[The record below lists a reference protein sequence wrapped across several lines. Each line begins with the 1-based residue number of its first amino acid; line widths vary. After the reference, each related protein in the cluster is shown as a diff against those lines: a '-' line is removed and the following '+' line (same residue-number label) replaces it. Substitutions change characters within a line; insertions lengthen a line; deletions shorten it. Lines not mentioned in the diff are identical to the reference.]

1 MLAMSHF
8 TEFFALYDRT
18 TAPFMHQMLE
28 QYGKTKPLQGFTVA
42 HNVPLTLT
50 TLLKIACLDA
60 AGANVTVTNP
70 SFMLENPKTI
80 DVLQQEGIRYLPLAD
95 VSGSFDLLLDCGAE
109 LIEQCH
115 ANQGIVELTRTGAM
129 RYESYQNAHVPI
141 ISVDNTRLKSLET
154 CLGTGEGVYR
164 AIMKLAKK
172 QLHNK
177 KLLIFGFGKVGTG
190 IAYYFSKITQDIAVV
205 DMLPERLQR
214 IEQRGYQAISA
225 ELPKQVEA
233 AIKQA
238 DIIVTATGIKDL
250 ISNSY
255 DPAWFKGKIL
265 ANAGAEDE
273 FGFNFKESDVLAAK
287 KPVNFAL
294 KEPTLMRF
302 LDPIFYAHNLA
313 IEDALN
319 DTTAGFRPLNEATD
333 KSIVE
338 LWAKYHG
345 WPLDELDRI
354 F

>member
-1 MLAMSHF
+1 MSRF
-8 TEFFALYDRT
+8 TDYFALYDPVA
-18 TAPFMHQMLE
+18 APFMHQMLA
-28 QYGKTKPLQGFTVA
+28 QYDKTKPLQGITIV

-60 AGANVTVTNP
+60 AGADVTVTNP
-70 SFMLENPKTI
+70 SFMHKAPKTI
-80 DVLQQEGIRYLPLAD
+80 EVLQQEGLRYQPLAD
-95 VSGSFDLLLDCGAE
+95 IGGSFDLLLDCGAE

-115 ANQGIVELTRTGAM
+115 ASQGIVELTRTGAM
-129 RYESYQNAHVPI
+129 RYEAYQDAHVPI
-141 ISVDNTRLKSLET
+141 VSVDNTRLKSLET

-190 IAYYFSKITQDIAVV
+190 IAYYFSKITQDITVV

-214 IEQRGYQAISA
+214 IEKRGYQAVSA
-225 ELPKQVEA
+225 ELPQQVEA

-255 DPAWFKGKIL
+255 APAWFKGKIL

-273 FGFNFKESDVLAAK
+273 FGFNFKESEVLAAK

-313 IEDALN
+313 IEDVLN
-319 DTTAGFRPLNEATD
+319 DTTAGFRPLNQETD

-338 LWAKYHG
+338 QWAKHHG
-345 WPLDELDRI
+345 WSLDELDRI